1 MPVLYPVFLD
11 LSNRDVLVVGG
22 GRVAARK
29 VRGMAGTG
37 ASITVVAEDSC
48 AEMEQAARD
57 SGAELMRR
65 PYEDGDLQGRWLVI
79 AATDD
84 ADVNGSVS
92 QAAGERGIFCN
103 VVDCPELCTF
113 HVPARVRR
121 GLLQMAVSTSGASPA
136 LARRIRQQLEREYG
150 EAYGLLL
157 EAMRE
162 LRDHARSRYP
172 DSQPR
177 RREFLESFLDSDA
190 PRLLLEE
197 GDSQAFQAMVDE
209 WKSR

>member
-11 LSNRDVLVVGG
+11 LSDRTVLVVGG

-29 VRGMAGTG
+29 LRGLAPSG
-37 ASITVVAEDSC
+37 ARITVVANDLC
-48 AEMEQAARD
+48 RDIRDAAEEA
-57 SGAELMRR
+57 GAEILQRS
-65 PYEDGDLQGRWLVI
+65 YQDGDLAGRWLVI

-84 ADVNGSVS
+84 AGLNRAISEEAS
-92 QAAGERGIFCN
+92 RRGVFCN
-103 VVDCPELCTF
+103 VVDCPDLCSF
-113 HVPARVRR
+113 HVPASVRR
-121 GLLQMAVSTSGASPA
+121 GLLQIAVSTSGASPA
-136 LARRIRQQLEREYG
+136 LAGRIRRQLEEDYG

-157 EAMRE
+157 DAMRE
-162 LRDHARSRYP
+162 LRDYVRERHP

-190 PRLLLEE
+190 PRLLLVQ
-197 GDSQAFQAMVDE
+197 GDRQAFQDMVDA